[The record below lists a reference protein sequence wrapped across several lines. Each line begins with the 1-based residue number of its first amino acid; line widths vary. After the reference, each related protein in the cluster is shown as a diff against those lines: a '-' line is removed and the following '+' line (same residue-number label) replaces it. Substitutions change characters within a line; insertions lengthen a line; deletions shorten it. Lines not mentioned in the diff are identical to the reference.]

1 MQMYKFVNYK
11 MKEQEVIQHIV
22 IWLSEYQKK
31 SGADGFVVGI
41 SGGVDSA
48 LTSILAAKTKLPT
61 LCIEMPIHQNKKQ
74 VERGI
79 NHIKWLKKKF
89 ENVTDSEI
97 ELTNVFDSF
106 VENLPKS
113 HTENNDLSLVNVRAR
128 FRMTAL
134 YYYAQMNNYLVVGT
148 GNKVEDFGIGF
159 FTKYG
164 DGGVDISPIADLLKT
179 EVYQLSEELDV
190 NNDIL
195 IAPPT
200 DGLWGDEK
208 TDEEQIGANY
218 PELEWAMNFNGEESE
233 LNKREKEVLKIY
245 MELNRKNQHKM
256 REIPVC
262 TIPKIL
268 K

>member
-1 MQMYKFVNYK
+1 M
-11 MKEQEVIQHIV
+11 
-22 IWLSEYQKK
+22 
-31 SGADGFVVGI
+31 
-41 SGGVDSA
+41 
-48 LTSILAAKTKLPT
+48 
-61 LCIEMPIHQNKKQ
+61 
-74 VERGI
+74 
-79 NHIKWLKKKF
+79 
-89 ENVTDSEI
+89 
-97 ELTNVFDSF
+97 
-106 VENLPKS
+106 
-113 HTENNDLSLVNVRAR
+113 NVRAR
-128 FRMTAL
+128 FRMTSL

-179 EVYQLSEELDV
+179 EVYQLSEELGV

-218 PELEWAMNFNGEESE
+218 PELEWAMNFNGEEAE

-262 TIPKIL
+262 SIPKIL

>member
-1 MQMYKFVNYK
+1 
-11 MKEQEVIQHIV
+11 MKEKEVIQHIV
-22 IWLSEYQKK
+22 NWISEYQQK
-31 SGADGFVVGI
+31 SGAKGFVIGI
-41 SGGVDSA
+41 SGGIDSA
-48 LTSILAAKTKLPT
+48 LSSTLSAKTKLPT
-61 LCIEMPIHQNKKQ
+61 LCIEMPIHQNKHQ
-74 VERGI
+74 VERGE
-79 NHIKWLKKKF
+79 NHIKWLKKNF
-89 ENVTDSEI
+89 ENVTDTKI

-113 HTENNDLSLVNVRAR
+113 HNKNNDLSLVNVRAR
-128 FRMTAL
+128 LRMTAL
-134 YYYAQMNNYLVVGT
+134 YYYAQINNYLVVGT

-179 EVYQLSEELDV
+179 EVYQLSEKLGI

-200 DGLWGDEK
+200 DGLWRDDK

-218 PELEWAMNFNGEESE
+218 PELEWAMNFTGEKEE
-233 LNKREKEVLKIY
+233 LKERKKEVLEIY
-245 MELNRKNQHKM
+245 MELNKKNQHKM

-262 TIPKIL
+262 KIPEIL